1 VISEKLSEVQN
12 IEAQVIYYSQGENK
26 PDDTGK
32 DIIEL
37 LGNYMKKNEGVSVE
51 IFSHNDRAEDS
62 LALEY
67 LDDEDMVEQF
77 SNLSEKRFDYIRE
90 RLVEK
95 FGISAS
101 RIIPQS
107 KGADD
112 ENTKELPKLQ
122 DKRTIDRSDPELID
136 AYNRRV
142 TFVIK

>member
-1 VISEKLSEVQN
+1 
-12 IEAQVIYYSQGENK
+12 
-26 PDDTGK
+26 
-32 DIIEL
+32 
-37 LGNYMKKNEGVSVE
+37 
-51 IFSHNDRAEDS
+51 
-62 LALEY
+62 
-67 LDDEDMVEQF
+67 
-77 SNLSEKRFDYIRE
+77 
-90 RLVEK
+90 LVEK